1 MNPGNWS
8 FDPLANYSNQ
18 TYEQNRCSN
27 VPLYEDQQGNNI
39 HSAGATY
46 KSGVIFQS
54 PLHQTNNEVV
64 YVAAQDPEVNRIQ
77 QLFDNF
83 DIFRVDAT
91 EEAKICHHKICPLI
105 LSKQFQFCLLMRM
118 GPKAKR
124 CFRDWPF
131 VYFSGGLI
139 SHLIGDYANNNK

>member
-18 TYEQNRCSN
+18 KYEQIRCSN
-27 VPLYEDQQGNNI
+27 VPLYEDQQGNNF

-64 YVAAQDPEVNRIQ
+64 DVAAQDPVVIGLHKEPANFYGGKKRSVAFVTGH
-77 QLFDNF
+77 LFTF
-83 DIFRVDAT
+83 LMVLSL
-91 EEAKICHHKICPLI
+91 ICLVTTQILICEHQTI
-105 LSKQFQFCLLMRM
+105 
-118 GPKAKR
+118 
-124 CFRDWPF
+124 
-131 VYFSGGLI
+131 
-139 SHLIGDYANNNK
+139 